1 MSSKEEVKDAFDPK
15 KDHFAQNFEKFAE
28 KKFDEFLGDSEDSTE
43 ISLIVSN
50 LSLNSDSNYT
60 NQENDL
66 ENFEIFNI
74 MMNRNKNNSNNFLI
88 LLFHDFWVK

>member
-1 MSSKEEVKDAFDPK
+1 MYKYFQYPLDFFE
-15 KDHFAQNFEKFAE
+15 NFSLEDGFNLE

-74 MMNRNKNNSNNFLI
+74 MMNRNKNNSNI
-88 LLFHDFWVK
+88 KK